1 MPRVYSPE
9 EAADYLKQH
18 LPTWHVEENHITR
31 TYTTGD
37 WRLTLL
43 AAGAIAFLA
52 EAAFHHPDLTLEYP
66 RLHVRLQTHDD
77 GGITDKD
84 FELARRIEALLTWQ
98 PAESDALEGYP
109 DQWIR

>member
-1 MPRVYSPE
+1 MARVYSE
-9 EAADYLKQH
+9 QEASRWLQSH
-18 LPTWHVEENHITR
+18 LPTWRVENNHITR
-31 TYTTGD
+31 TYTTND

-52 EAAFHHPDLTLEYP
+52 EAAFHHPDLALEYP

-77 GGITDKD
+77 SGITDKD
-84 FELARRIEALLTWQ
+84 FELARRIEELLTWQ